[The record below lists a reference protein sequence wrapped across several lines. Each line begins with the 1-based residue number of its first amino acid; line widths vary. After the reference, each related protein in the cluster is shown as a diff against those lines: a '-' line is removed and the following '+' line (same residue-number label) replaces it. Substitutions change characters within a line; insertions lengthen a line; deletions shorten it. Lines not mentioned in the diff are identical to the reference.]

1 MSKKKVVKG
10 MYWFDT
16 GIFPATVMFVFGFT
30 YDEILAELK
39 KKKADTW
46 AMAISEDR
54 KLMET
59 SNYLAMKRCLTNTK
73 TNKSVD
79 HFIIKITEPFNYTD
93 YDYCRLSHE
102 VLHICQ
108 YLLPDILDRNKE
120 HEAEAYLHT
129 YLMRKCLTALRGD
142 ENKKIK

>member
-1 MSKKKVVKG
+1 MKKGKVIKG

-16 GIFPATVMFVFGFT
+16 GIFPATVMFIFGFT
-30 YDEILAELK
+30 YDETIAELK

-54 KLMET
+54 ELMGN
-59 SNYLAMKRCLTNTK
+59 SNYLAMKRSLENTK
-73 TNKSVD
+73 TGKFVD
-79 HFIIKITEPFNYTD
+79 HYIIKITEPFKFED
-93 YDYCRLSHE
+93 YDYCRLAHE

-108 YLLPDILDRNKE
+108 YFLPDVLKRDKE

-129 YLMRKCLTALRGD
+129 YLMQKCLVALRGD
-142 ENKKIK
+142 KSLK

>member
-1 MSKKKVVKG
+1 MGIRNKVIKG

-30 YDEILAELK
+30 YDEMLSELK

-46 AMAISEDR
+46 AMSISEDR
-54 KLMET
+54 KLIEG
-59 SNYLAMKRCLTNTK
+59 SNYLAMKRVLEYKK
-73 TNKSVD
+73 TGKEIE
-79 HFIIKITEPFNYTD
+79 HYIIKIKEPFIYTD
-93 YDYCRLSHE
+93 YDYAKLAHE

-120 HEAEAYLHT
+120 TEAEAYLHT
-129 YLMRKCLTALRGD
+129 HLMMKCLAALRG
-142 ENKKIK
+142 NKSIK